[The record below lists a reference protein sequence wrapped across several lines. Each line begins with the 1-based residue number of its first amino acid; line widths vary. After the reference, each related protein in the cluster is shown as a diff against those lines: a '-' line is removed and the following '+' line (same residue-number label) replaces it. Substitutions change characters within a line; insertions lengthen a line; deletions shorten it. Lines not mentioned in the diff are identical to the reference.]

1 MPLLS
6 SSLKHAITVGLL
18 AFASSQTCAMVSRQ
32 MPFSPAFSAK
42 TFIISYFLPKNAL
55 KIASKF
61 QPFCYNCSKII
72 KIKGKK

>member
-6 SSLKHAITVGLL
+6 SSLKQAITVGLL
-18 AFASSQTCAMVSRQ
+18 AFAREQTCAMVSLA
-32 MPFSPAFSAK
+32 MPFSSALSTK

-72 KIKGKK
+72 KI